1 MNRIIYHVLF
11 IFVGMSTLE
20 IIKNRRSIDPDDFNG
35 ETIAPEIIAQMLEA
49 ANWAPT
55 HGFTEP
61 WRFVVFEGE
70 KAKSFGEL
78 HADLYKK
85 LTPVEQFLQKKYEKI
100 KFRSINCSHVIVCV
114 NKRGEK
120 RNIPEL
126 EENAA
131 TSCAIQNMLLVATE
145 HKVATFWSTGGM
157 CYHPEMKALLG
168 FTEQDQVLGFIY
180 AGKCSIENPQ
190 GKRNTEWKDKVEWK

>member
-1 MNRIIYHVLF
+1 
-11 IFVGMSTLE
+11 MSILE
-20 IIKNRRSIDPDDFNG
+20 IIKNRRSIDPDHFNG
-35 ETIAPEIIAQMLEA
+35 EMISREIIEQMLEA

-61 WRFVVFEGE
+61 WRFVIFEGE
-70 KAKSFGEL
+70 KAKAFGEL

-85 LTPVEQFLQKKYEKI
+85 LTPVEQFLQKKYAKI
-100 KFRSINCSHVIVCV
+100 KFRSKNCSHVIVCV

-120 RNIPEL
+120 SNIPEL
-126 EENAA
+126 EEIAA
-131 TSCAIQNMLLVATE
+131 TCCAIQNMLLVATE

-157 CYHPEMKALLG
+157 CYHPEMKKALG
-168 FTEQDQVLGFIY
+168 FMEKDQVLGFIY
-180 AGKCSIENPQ
+180 AGKYSIENPQ